1 MQFPTPLSV
10 CMLIPQADL
19 PFLLSLISSPVSY
32 YQDSVKI
39 PFLYQ
44 DSLFHKLESV
54 LFLSLKVQ
62 NVFKFFYG
70 SVILFFMGLHK
81 DKNTD

>member
-10 CMLIPQADL
+10 CMLVPQADL

-44 DSLFHKLESV
+44 DSLFRKLESV
-54 LFLSLKVQ
+54 LFLSEGAKRLQV
-62 NVFKFFYG
+62 
-70 SVILFFMGLHK
+70 FFMAL
-81 DKNTD
+81 